1 MTSRNPAL
9 RAIAS
14 WEMRGAARSR
24 WLLGAAIL
32 YGGGAVALTLVGLR
46 SLRDLGLS
54 GAGAAID
61 GVVALGVLLPPLVGL
76 LLGATSVAGS
86 REQGTLALVASQPIR
101 RSAIPLG
108 VIVGLTATLWAAIL
122 AGLGLVA
129 VVLAPVVTASDLVGL
144 GVAAAAS
151 LTAAAVGVTLGVTIS
166 VLSPSRSQATAVAAA
181 VWFATALGIDLLL
194 AVVGPGIRLGPVG
207 FLWAVLLNPLEA
219 IRLLALMAT
228 DSSALG
234 PFGVYMFDRFGTT
247 GTAGILGGAV
257 AAWIVV
263 PALLAARVMKR
274 RDV

>member
-1 MTSRNPAL
+1 MTARTPSV

-24 WLLGAAIL
+24 WLLGAAVL
-32 YGGGAVALTLVGLR
+32 YGAGAVALTLVGLR

-61 GVVALGVLLPPLVGL
+61 GLIALGVLLPPLVGL
-76 LLGATSVAGS
+76 LLGANSVAGG
-86 REQGTLALVASQPIR
+86 REQGTLALVAAQPIR

-108 VIVGLTATLWAAIL
+108 VIVGLTATVWAAIL

-129 VVLAPVVTASDLVGL
+129 VVLAPVVTTSDLAGL
-144 GVAAAAS
+144 GVATAAS
-151 LTAAAVGVTLGVTIS
+151 LAAAAVGVTLGVTIS
-166 VLSPSRSQATAVAAA
+166 VLSTSRSQATAVAAA

-194 AVVGPGIRLGPVG
+194 AAVGPGIRLGPVG

-219 IRLLALMAT
+219 IRLLALMVT

-234 PFGVYMFDRFGTT
+234 PFGVYMFDRFGTA

-257 AAWIVV
+257 ASWIIV
-263 PALLAARVMKR
+263 PALIAGRIMRR

>member
-1 MTSRNPAL
+1 MTVRHPAV
-9 RAIAS
+9 RAIAT

-24 WLLGAAIL
+24 WLLGAAVL
-32 YGGGAVALTLVGLR
+32 YGVGAVALTLVGLR

-61 GVVALGVLLPPLVGL
+61 GLVALGVLLPPLVGL
-76 LLGATSVAGS
+76 LLGATSVAGG
-86 REQGTLALVASQPIR
+86 REQGTLAMVASQPIR
-101 RSAIPLG
+101 RSSIPFG
-108 VIVGLTATLWAAIL
+108 IIVGLTATVWAAIL

-129 VVLAPVVTASDLVGL
+129 VVLAPVVTASDLAGV

-151 LTAAAVGVTLGVTIS
+151 LAAAAVGVTLGVTIS
-166 VLSPSRSQATAVAAA
+166 VLSTSRSQATAVAAA
-181 VWFATALGIDLLL
+181 VWFATALGIDLIL

-207 FLWAVLLNPLEA
+207 FLWAVLANPLEA

-234 PFGVYMFDRFGTT
+234 PFGVYMFDRFGSA

-257 AAWIVV
+257 ASWVII
-263 PALLAARVMKR
+263 PALIAGKVMKG